1 MMLCVILGTSTTSN
15 LEPTLTTS
23 FRLSHRVSLLINSV
37 LSSVL
42 SFFFFF
48 FLGGGWGVGAFFVC
62 VLNRHATTY
71 HSHTSLKYI
80 YIYII
85 VLYFLI
91 PKL

>member
-1 MMLCVILGTSTTSN
+1 MLCVILGTSTTSN
-15 LEPTLTTS
+15 LEPTLTPS
-23 FRLSHRVSLLINSV
+23 FRLSHRVCLLINVV
-37 LSSVL
+37 LCT
-42 SFFFFF
+42 FFLFLLL
-48 FLGGGWGVGAFFVC
+48 FLGGWVGGGGCIFFAC

-80 YIYII
+80 YKI